1 MSLSL
6 AALFAATFLE
16 LSGLFLFGPL
26 LSFMLSAR
34 GLDTAAVGGFAALQ
48 WLGLLLAT
56 PFAGRWV
63 QLLGPRRAL
72 LASGAVPLVALAGM
86 QLSDALPLWA
96 VLYGVAGMASALRWI
111 LAEATV
117 AEQAG
122 PAHRGRFMGLFAM
135 MIGLTFMVGPALLA
149 ALLAAAWGQ
158 RAIAWVAVGL
168 VGAGLLALLPVR
180 LAGQGAGL
188 AGDPSGAAAPSA
200 AVPGGLD
207 APGWRSLWPALQ
219 AAPLVMLGGLV
230 GGFFEAGLAGVL
242 PLYGL
247 GAGFTAAAS
256 ALLVSASGLGST
268 LLPLPLGELA
278 DRLPRAAVRQACMG
292 VALGSGLGLA
302 LAPLLGSWAQ
312 PVAAV
317 CAGLCGGAGA
327 ALYTLAMVEIGHQH
341 QGLALVNST
350 SVLVLAYTLGGLLAP
365 ALGGLVL
372 QAAPLPA
379 FGVMLA
385 GVAAA
390 GLLALRWR
398 SRA

>member
-6 AALFAATFLE
+6 AALFVATFLE

-26 LSFMLSAR
+26 LSFMLHAR

-56 PFAGRWV
+56 PFAGRWA
-63 QLLGPRRAL
+63 QRLGPRRAL
-72 LASGAVPLVALAGM
+72 LVSGAVPLVALAGM

-135 MIGLTFMVGPALLA
+135 MIGLTFMAGPALLS
-149 ALLAAAWGQ
+149 ALLAAGWGQ

-168 VGAGLLALLPVR
+168 VAAGLLALVPVR
-180 LAGQGAGL
+180 AAGQGVAS
-188 AGDPSGAAAPSA
+188 AADNAAQASQDTAAAG
-200 AVPGGLD
+200 VD
-207 APGWRSLWPALQ
+207 APSWRSLWPALQ

-278 DRLPRAAVRQACMG
+278 DRLPRAAVRQACMA
-292 VALGSGLGLA
+292 VALFSGLGLA
-302 LAPLLGSWAQ
+302 LAPTLGPGAQ

-379 FGVMLA
+379 FGGMLA
-385 GVAAA
+385 VVAAA
-390 GLLALRWR
+390 GLWALRWR